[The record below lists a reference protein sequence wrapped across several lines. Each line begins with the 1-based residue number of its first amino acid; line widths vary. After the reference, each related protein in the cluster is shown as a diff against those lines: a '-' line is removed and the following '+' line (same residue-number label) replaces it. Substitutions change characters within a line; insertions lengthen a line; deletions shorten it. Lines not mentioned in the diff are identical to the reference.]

1 MGFLKKVVKKVKKGV
16 KKLVSGVKKVV
27 KKISKSKLLKTIAIV
42 GAALVTGGAALGAF
56 PGLAAGTNPIVQGII
71 GAGNWISSLPV
82 VGKLA
87 VPFSKAGAF
96 AGEALYTAGANLGFI
111 KEADVAA
118 KTLQAAGMDATAIQ
132 GLSSAEKISQ
142 ANAYIQGTQVSQL
155 GNVATLSSE
164 EIAKLGTSEILKGT
178 TAQAATF
185 AGPAGATA
193 PLSGFGE
200 AAAQMTGRAVGTV
213 GSAIGSAVGS
223 AVTSVAGGYLAS
235 KVMGEPDPQGVYGSG
250 SPEEQALNRYNDVEA
265 NYQNLGIDIRD
276 AYRNMTYG
284 TGDLGM
290 ANVGDLYRQPTVTIT
305 G

>member
-16 KKLVSGVKKVV
+16 KKLVKGVKKVV

-56 PGLAAGTNPIVQGII
+56 PGLASTQIGSAIVK
-71 GAGNWISSLPV
+71 AGNWISSLPV
-82 VGKLA
+82 VGKLS

-118 KTLQAAGMDATAIQ
+118 KTLQAAGMDAATIQ

-155 GNVATLSSE
+155 GSVATLGSE

-235 KVMGEPDPQGVYGSG
+235 KVMGEPDPQGQYGSG

>member
-56 PGLAAGTNPIVQGII
+56 PGLASTQIGSAIVN
-71 GAGNWISSLPV
+71 AGNWISSLPV
-82 VGKLA
+82 VGKLT

-118 KTLQAAGMDATAIQ
+118 KTLQAAGMDAATIK

-250 SPEEQALNRYNDVEA
+250 SPEEQALNRYNDIEA

>member
-27 KKISKSKLLKTIAIV
+27 KKITKSKLLKTIAIV

-56 PGLAAGTNPIVQGII
+56 PGLASTQIGSAIVN
-71 GAGNWISSLPV
+71 AGNWISSLPV
-82 VGKLA
+82 VGKLT

-235 KVMGEPDPQGVYGSG
+235 KVMGEPDPQGQYGSG

>member
-56 PGLAAGTNPIVQGII
+56 PGLASTQIGSAIVN
-71 GAGNWISSLPV
+71 AGNWISSLPV
-82 VGKLA
+82 VGKLT

-118 KTLQAAGMDATAIQ
+118 KTLQAAGMDAATIQ

-155 GNVATLSSE
+155 SSVATLSSE

-276 AYRNMTYG
+276 AYNHMVYG
-284 TGDLGM
+284 PGDLGM
-290 ANVGDLYRQPTVTIT
+290 ANVGSLQMQETIKIT

>member
-56 PGLAAGTNPIVQGII
+56 PGLASTQIGSAIVN
-71 GAGNWISSLPV
+71 AGNWISSLPV
-82 VGKLA
+82 VGKLS

-118 KTLQAAGMDATAIQ
+118 KTLQAAGMDAATIQ

-235 KVMGEPDPQGVYGSG
+235 KVMGEPDPQGQYGSG

>member
-56 PGLAAGTNPIVQGII
+56 PGLASTQIGSAIVN
-71 GAGNWISSLPV
+71 AGNWISSLPV
-82 VGKLA
+82 VGKLS

-118 KTLQAAGMDATAIQ
+118 KTLQAAGMDAATIQ

-155 GNVATLSSE
+155 GSVATLTSE

-235 KVMGEPDPQGVYGSG
+235 KVMGEPDPQGQYGSG

-276 AYRNMTYG
+276 AYNHMVYG
-284 TGDLGM
+284 PGDLGM
-290 ANVGDLYRQPTVTIT
+290 ANVGSLQMQETIKIT